1 MLEVNNVSKS
11 YDGKS
16 IVKNLSLSIPSG
28 HIVGIVGPSG
38 CGKSTLLKC
47 VAGLTKADSGSIK
60 LNNIEYHNLSSNKLR
75 KFRLENIGIV
85 DQKNSLIADLD
96 CLNNIKIILEAS
108 GVSPKQ
114 STDKAV
120 ALLEILEIS
129 YLKDRFPENISGG
142 EKQRVSIACSLAN
155 NPKLIVA
162 DEPTSSLD
170 SVAAETVMRTYRS
183 IADSFDVPI
192 MIVTHDQRIMGH
204 LNDYVDMRDFQ

>member
-1 MLEVNNVSKS
+1 M
-11 YDGKS
+11 
-16 IVKNLSLSIPSG
+16 
-28 HIVGIVGPSG
+28 
-38 CGKSTLLKC
+38 
-47 VAGLTKADSGSIK
+47 AGLTKADSGSIK

-108 GVSPKQ
+108 DVSPKQ

-192 MIVTHDQRIMGH
+192 MIVTHDQRIMGY

>member
-85 DQKNSLIADLD
+85 DQK
-96 CLNNIKIILEAS
+96 K
-108 GVSPKQ
+108 
-114 STDKAV
+114 
-120 ALLEILEIS
+120 
-129 YLKDRFPENISGG
+129 FPHCRLRLS
-142 EKQRVSIACSLAN
+142 K
-155 NPKLIVA
+155 
-162 DEPTSSLD
+162 
-170 SVAAETVMRTYRS
+170 
-183 IADSFDVPI
+183 
-192 MIVTHDQRIMGH
+192 
-204 LNDYVDMRDFQ
+204 